1 MHTLSGKPQGR
12 HVVIVDDLVQT
23 GGTLIQ
29 CAKVRGS
36 LLPSVLLSVLCI
48 MHVANVWLSNSWP
61 RRIPSLVAGCPS
73 HVLCVLFTEVA
84 GQNLGQK
91 AWVVGTYEARAIF
104 SQQKVL
110 LTITSLLLSFQAL
123 RAHGAATISL
133 FVTHAVFPQ
142 ESWRRFTEPGAEFA
156 NFWITDSIPHAVSI
170 AQNTPFKLLSLCD
183 SIADSLLG
191 YDLLSCNQ

>member
-1 MHTLSGKPQGR
+1 MPTLSGEPQDR

-36 LLPSVLLSVLCI
+36 CLLLSVLCR

-61 RRIPSLVAGCPS
+61 RKISSLVAGS
-73 HVLCVLFTEVA
+73 LSRVLSFSFVLFTEVV

-91 AWVVGTYEARAIF
+91 AWVVGTYKARGIF
-104 SQQKVL
+104 SQRKVQSS
-110 LTITSLLLSFQAL
+110 TNSLLPSFQAL
-123 RAHGAATISL
+123 RARGAATISL
-133 FVTHAVFPQ
+133 FVTHPVFPQ
-142 ESWRRFTEPGAEFA
+142 ESWKRFTEPGAEFA